1 MTEPKVSVVC
11 EGRID
16 TALIPDYVGHNIAQ
30 VAFRSI
36 LEAWENPDIQERYR
50 RWKAARKDGNPDY
63 PGRESRHRQQ
73 GGDSNGTDTNAVGY
87 PPLGTARGAQLY
99 QALFP
104 QVEQAGVGGGKRTR
118 QGR

>member
-36 LEAWENPDIQERYR
+36 LEAWENPDIQERPARALPSRSVPR
-50 RWKAARKDGNPDY
+50 R
-63 PGRESRHRQQ
+63 
-73 GGDSNGTDTNAVGY
+73 
-87 PPLGTARGAQLY
+87 
-99 QALFP
+99 
-104 QVEQAGVGGGKRTR
+104 
-118 QGR
+118 